1 MLGGLLFV
9 GLAHRVVSGRCVS
22 GCVAGRGFF
31 PTAFL
36 RSGSV
41 CESRPVR
48 EPIDRLVHRGKVE
61 GRGRSGRLAKLLRGA
76 KCCRP
81 SDGHGLAA
89 VGCSSACYDGGN
101 LRCGQASCLRCD
113 LACRSTVLARVA
125 SMATAGQ
132 SFDCA
137 RTAHTRL
144 TATPAVVATPFANAG
159 LLLLAVVLL
168 RRGSARDGRISVG
181 HVSAERYSQS
191 VAPP

>member
-1 MLGGLLFV
+1 MGVLP
-9 GLAHRVVSGRCVS
+9 
-22 GCVAGRGFF
+22 VAGFF
-31 PTAFL
+31 QLPFCGAAVFA
-36 RSGSV
+36 RAGR
-41 CESRPVR
+41 CESRSIVWCIGAR
-48 EPIDRLVHRGKVE
+48 WKEE
-61 GRGRSGRLAKLLRGA
+61 GRGRSGRLALLLRGA

-81 SDGHGLAA
+81 FPMSGGHGLAA

-113 LACRSTVLARVA
+113 LACRSAVLARVA

-137 RTAHTRL
+137 HTAHTRL
-144 TATPAVVATPFANAG
+144 TATPASVATPFTNAG
-159 LLLLAVVLL
+159 LLLLAAVLL

>member
-1 MLGGLLFV
+1 MLGELLFV

-81 SDGHGLAA
+81 SGTRPG
-89 VGCSSACYDGGN
+89 GC
-101 LRCGQASCLRCD
+101 
-113 LACRSTVLARVA
+113 
-125 SMATAGQ
+125 
-132 SFDCA
+132 
-137 RTAHTRL
+137 
-144 TATPAVVATPFANAG
+144 G
-159 LLLLAVVLL
+159 LLQRLL
-168 RRGSARDGRISVG
+168 
-181 HVSAERYSQS
+181 
-191 VAPP
+191 